1 MLGLRTPV
9 RRANRDE
16 AEKPFWISFS
26 DLMTALM
33 VLFLVAMAV
42 ALIGVTQGIRRIEAQ
57 KQQREDSIQSCIS
70 DMAQISQRPEF
81 RGVKVQGQTLEFGS
95 LAEFRKGSND
105 LPPERQHFLRSIV
118 PHVLDA
124 ARHDSCKSWLKR
136 VIVEGFAS
144 QEGSYLHN
152 LNLSLERSQ
161 RVLCVLLDPKAPDA
175 PSLDDRKLIRQLFL
189 VGGSSFNAA
198 ILDSPE
204 KSRRVELRLEFHEL
218 PAACASGDTACQT
231 RREPPPIPWDEE
243 SRCPVVTR

>member
-70 DMAQISQRPEF
+70 DMAQISQKPEF

-124 ARHDSCKSWLKR
+124 ARHDSCRSWLKR